1 MTSRGTSPSPAS
13 LSSSPGRIEAQ
24 RAENGPSITAPS
36 CGSSLTSTETSI
48 LIFHWGGHWKDTN
61 CWWHFLSHHPP
72 HSPGAPLKSRQAI
85 PKSSQ
90 KHPEFNGRQLGD
102 QIHCKVANAMTC
114 LNSSH
119 WSRKA
124 SKRRIHDMLMVS
136 SGRCVRS
143 GSSEA
148 QLADVSRG
156 PTAPTQL
163 DWLSSCMPRTPAMS
177 RSKVPNITFAN
188 PKNVQLTQRM
198 GEHEMLLSSQM
209 HLFQQLHRKWKTC
222 CQTINVHILL
232 SLDIPERACKLWY
245 YRLLPFFL
253 SIQIFQR
260 DFQLFISDLKSC
272 ELFCVN

>member
-36 CGSSLTSTETSI
+36 CGSSLSSPETSI

-72 HSPGAPLKSRQAI
+72 QWHSPGAPLKSRQAI

-163 DWLSSCMPRTPAMS
+163 DRLSSCMPRTPAMS
-177 RSKVPNITFAN
+177 MSKVPNITFA
-188 PKNVQLTQRM
+188 TQKM
-198 GEHEMLLSSQM
+198 SSWLKEWENKSKDQKAFNLKSFKQPNAPFSATASKVENLLS
-209 HLFQQLHRKWKTC
+209 
-222 CQTINVHILL
+222 
-232 SLDIPERACKLWY
+232 DY
-245 YRLLPFFL
+245 
-253 SIQIFQR
+253 
-260 DFQLFISDLKSC
+260 KSSYS
-272 ELFCVN
+272 VVIGY